1 MGTVLCGI
9 AMYCSVESDLGV
21 VASHQQGGWGAGVA
35 DNLYILFSLRF
46 GMIWG
51 GLALAAQ
58 THMQADWTGL
68 YNMRNTV
75 FATAG
80 KAREVN
86 VF

>member
-1 MGTVLCGI
+1 LWQAIRKLAGGQVLPTI
-9 AMYCSVESDLGV
+9 YIYCT
-21 VASHQQGGWGAGVA
+21 
-35 DNLYILFSLRF
+35 LFIE
-46 GMIWG
+46 IWG